1 MASFLFKRPLILP
14 LLFGGMLI
22 GCGSDQQNQM
32 PNENQSSSFSSSS
45 QNASEPQS
53 SSSESSSEAALTY
66 WQDIAPLMYE
76 HCAACH
82 VEGGAAPFVLTNYDS
97 TRLWASFALEAVEE
111 RSMPPWLVT
120 DDGSCG
126 SFSHSRW
133 MPDEDIA
140 TFRAWVEGDQ
150 LEGEPRS
157 DLQLAALPELINPTI
172 YTSPDFRPEIQG
184 GALAEFDE
192 YRCFLVDNQLDK
204 DQFLVAYDVEPGN
217 APMVHHAILFSVD
230 PNETSANGNLTN
242 AEQIAALQASSPD
255 REGWPC
261 FGSAGAG
268 VEIKGAPVSWA
279 PGQGANSLPDGTGFK
294 ISKDDLVIIQVHYNL
309 ANMSLIGQTDSTK
322 IKVQYEDTVAR
333 EGFFLLPDPLL
344 SSLSSPAPHTLA
356 PGMENEEYTWQM
368 NFNRYLAPPLVTKLD
383 LYGVFPH
390 MHERG
395 KKLHA
400 TITHAGGLEQCIAD
414 VQHWDF
420 EWQLYYFHQQ
430 PIEVE
435 RDEVLEVTC
444 TYDTSDATSPVL
456 PGWGTHNEMC
466 LLGLFVVPQI
476 PNAN

>member
-1 MASFLFKRPLILP
+1 MPAYSINKP
-14 LLFGGMLI
+14 LLLSLLLSGAVV
-22 GCGSDQQNQM
+22 GCGS
-32 PNENQSSSFSSSS
+32 EQSSQTVAESQSSASSVSSYNSS
-45 QNASEPQS
+45 QSQH
-53 SSSESSSEAALTY
+53 SSSESNIEKPITY

-82 VEGGAAPFVLTNYDS
+82 VTGGAAPFALTDYDT
-97 TRLWASFALEAVEE
+97 TRLWASLALEAVEE
-111 RSMPPWLVT
+111 RSMPPWLIT

-126 SFSHSRW
+126 NFSHSRW

-140 TFRAWVEGDQ
+140 LFKAWVEGGQ
-150 LEGEPRS
+150 LEGEPRT
-157 DLQLAALPELINPTI
+157 DLQLAELPTLTAPTV
-172 YTSPDFRPEIQG
+172 YTSPEFRPEIQG
-184 GALAEFDE
+184 GVLAEFDE

-217 APMVHHAILFSVD
+217 APMVHHAILFTVD
-230 PNETSANGNLTN
+230 PNEASANGVTTN
-242 AEQIAALQASSPD
+242 AEQIAALQAGSPD

-261 FGSAGAG
+261 FGSAGEG
-268 VEIKGAPVSWA
+268 VEINGAPVSWA
-279 PGQGANSLPDGTGFK
+279 PGQGANALPDGTGFRV
-294 ISKDDLVIIQVHYNL
+294 SKDDLIVIQVHYNL

-322 IKVQYEDTVAR
+322 IKVQYQDSVAR

-344 SSLSSPAPHTLA
+344 SSLNSSSPHALA
-356 PGMENEEYTWQM
+356 PGMENEQYTWQM
-368 NFNRYLAPPLVTKLD
+368 TFNRFLEPPFVTQLD

-395 KKLHA
+395 KKLRA
-400 TITHAGGLEQCIAD
+400 KLDYASGGEQCIAD

-430 PIEVE
+430 PLVVAK
-435 RDEVLEVTC
+435 DDVLEVTC

-466 LLGLFVVPQI
+466 LLGLYVVPQL
-476 PNAN
+476 PSGN